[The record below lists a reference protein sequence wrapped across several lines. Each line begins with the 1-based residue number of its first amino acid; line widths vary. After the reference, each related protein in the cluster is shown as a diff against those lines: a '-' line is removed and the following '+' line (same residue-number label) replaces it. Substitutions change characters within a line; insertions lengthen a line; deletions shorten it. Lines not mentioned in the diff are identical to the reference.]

1 MIIFSEAQIRKNV
14 KLDATLFDLMA
25 DAFLALALPDT
36 VQPPIMQINVPGI
49 GGLTCFKSAYVA
61 SLGKI
66 VLKSVSIANDAQAVA
81 GYRAN
86 GFMLLLDAVTLEV
99 DAILQ
104 DGGYLTQIRTAAA
117 GGLAVSRFAPASAA
131 TLGIVGSGR
140 QAALQIEAAC
150 LARSFER
157 ILIWSRSPQ
166 KAQTFVDEMAKT
178 FITPIAV
185 APLASVVRQADVL
198 ITTTKSREPLIEPS
212 WLPATQL
219 IVAMGSDAPGKV
231 ELGSQII
238 QRADRIVCDVIEQS
252 RTVGELAYAKREN
265 IPVGDLPIEALSD
278 ALASGSRGPTYNGI
292 TVVDLTGAGVQDAA
306 IATHA
311 FNLLTSGGHHA
322 DVL

>member
-1 MIIFSEAQIRKNV
+1 MIIFSEAQIRKSV
-14 KLDATLFDLMA
+14 KLDASLFDIMA
-25 DAFLALALPDT
+25 DAFLTLALPDT
-36 VQPPIMQINVPGI
+36 VQPPIMQIDVPGI

-66 VLKSVSIANDAQAVA
+66 VLKSVSVVNDVQAAA

-99 DAILQ
+99 DAILK
-104 DGGYLTQIRTAAA
+104 DGGYLTQVRTAAA

-150 LARSFER
+150 LAHSFER
-157 ILIWSRSPQ
+157 ILVWSRSPQ
-166 KAQTFVDEMAKT
+166 KTQTFVEETAKT
-178 FITPIAV
+178 CVTPIAV

-198 ITTTKSREPLIEPS
+198 ITTTKSREPLIEAS
-212 WLPATQL
+212 WLPANQL

-231 ELGSQII
+231 ELSSQVI
-238 QRADRIVCDVIEQS
+238 QRADRIVCDVIEQC
-252 RTVGELAYAKREN
+252 RTVGELAHAEREN
-265 IPVGDLPIEALSD
+265 IPISVLPVEALSD
-278 ALASGSRGPTYNGI
+278 ALAASADGSTGRGI

-311 FNLLTSGGHHA
+311 FKLLTSEGHHS